1 MNSYILFFKQFL
13 VLAKSK
19 LLLLFLSLILFCG
32 FGLLYYFIQNPKY
45 TGKSSFVL
53 QEKTNSLSSFA
64 GIASQ
69 LGIDVPGANSSG
81 SLFAGENILEILKS
95 KKIINTTL
103 LSSINSEGDNR
114 TLIDLYL
121 ECSKLKKEWNKSSNK
136 EIASIYFPIGLKET
150 ELSRVQ
156 DSVLQIVHSR
166 LIKNELIIERTDKKT
181 TVIEVSVYSK
191 DVNFSKFFTQ
201 RLIEFATSFY
211 VDVKTGTMRKNVIK
225 LEKRADS
232 ILYMLNGKTYQTSD
246 SKIVDV
252 NPALN
257 KAIIPNEM
265 ANRDKTIL
273 LTLYAEVIKN
283 LEILRISVAQETP
296 VIQVLDSPGQ
306 TIFDNKLTLLK
317 SLLISFILGI
327 IFYFF
332 ILILITISKS
342 IKYNFDTIDL

>member
-1 MNSYILFFKQFL
+1 MNSYILFFKQFIE
-13 VLAKSK
+13 LAKSK

-32 FGLLYYFIQNPKY
+32 FGLLYYFVQNPKY

-53 QEKTNSLSSFA
+53 QEKANSLSSFA

-69 LGIDVPGANSSG
+69 LGIDVPGANSTG

-95 KKIINTTL
+95 KKIINTAL

-121 ECSKLKKEWNKSSNK
+121 DCSKLKKKWSKSSNK

-166 LIKNELIIERTDKKT
+166 LIKNELTIERTDKKT
-181 TVIEVSVYSK
+181 TVIEVSVNSK
-191 DVNFSKFFTQ
+191 DVNFSRFFTQ
-201 RLIEFATSFY
+201 KLIEFATSFY
-211 VDVKTGTMRKNVIK
+211 VDVKTGTMRKNVVK

-232 ILYMLNGKTYQTSD
+232 ILYLLNGKTYQTSD
-246 SKIVDV
+246 SKIVDF

-257 KAIIPNEM
+257 NALIPNEM
-265 ANRDKTIL
+265 ASRDKTIL
-273 LTLYAEVIKN
+273 LTLYAEVVKN

-296 VIQVLDSPGQ
+296 VIQVLDSPSQ
-306 TIFDNKLTLLK
+306 TIFDNKASLMK
-317 SLLISFILGI
+317 SLLVSFIFGL
-327 IFYFF
+327 IFYFLIIIF
-332 ILILITISKS
+332 ITVAQNYQYKS
-342 IKYNFDTIDL
+342 DTIDL